1 MEPYRPYVDKVVFD
15 IVIKG
20 AHGEDINKEH
30 KELLLKIPAMDVTIN
45 GESSPMMVAT
55 QATSASLARCYGGE
69 QRTVS
74 YPEWI

>member
-1 MEPYRPYVDKVVFD
+1 M
-15 IVIKG
+15 
-20 AHGEDINKEH
+20 
-30 KELLLKIPAMDVTIN
+30 LLKIRIILHVANRLRYYIYKEKYINNLVSCPQVDVIIN

-55 QATSASLARCYGGE
+55 QYTSASLARCYGGE